1 MTTIGKMTLD
11 EYQLL
16 AARTDTPMDKLNALR
31 NATMGMVGEAAETLE
46 HMKKVLDQGHEL
58 DTEKLIEESGDTL
71 WYVAKLARACD
82 VSLEELAQ
90 RNIDKLRRRY
100 PEGFDAN
107 MSINRKE

>member
-58 DTEKLIEESGDTL
+58 DVDKLIEEGGDTL
-71 WYVAKLARACD
+71 WYVAKLARACGIT
-82 VSLEELAQ
+82 LEELAQ

>member
-1 MTTIGKMTLD
+1 MMITGKLTLN

-31 NATMGMVGEAAETLE
+31 NATMGMVGEGAETLE

-58 DTEKLIEESGDTL
+58 DVDKLIEEGGDTL
-71 WYVAKLARACD
+71 WYVAKLARACGIT
-82 VSLEELAQ
+82 LEELAQ